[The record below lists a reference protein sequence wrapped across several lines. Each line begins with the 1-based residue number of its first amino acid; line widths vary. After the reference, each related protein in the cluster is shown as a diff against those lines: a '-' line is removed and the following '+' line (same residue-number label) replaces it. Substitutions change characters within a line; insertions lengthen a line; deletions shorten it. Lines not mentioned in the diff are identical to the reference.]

1 MKKVIFLLATL
12 FIVMAGSAQNDS
24 IGVYAYMDGVYK
36 AVTPIHYQQTKI
48 GVGKA
53 SNVFAGSTSFNQ
65 FGQQAKFRI
74 FFGPVPLD
82 KLQTCYMFSDSY
94 SIADYGIGEFKVK
107 KDTRLLATVR
117 GSIFGIKSGTT
128 KSDNAEVSINSVRTG
143 VYDVTVTGRPG
154 EYCIMLTRNGAGA
167 YFGVYDF
174 TLAEK

>member
-1 MKKVIFLLATL
+1 
-12 FIVMAGSAQNDS
+12 
-24 IGVYAYMDGVYK
+24 
-36 AVTPIHYQQTKI
+36 
-48 GVGKA
+48 
-53 SNVFAGSTSFNQ
+53 
-65 FGQQAKFRI
+65 
-74 FFGPVPLD
+74 
-82 KLQTCYMFSDSY
+82 MFSDSY